1 MCICYKTPPY
11 IPTKHS
17 VQNLGRGSLV
27 WVRWQWGG
35 LSLLA
40 FALRIIH
47 FPVNCWTA
55 ERTPTGVSESARAP
69 ACAGSSHL
77 AEHELCSFSE
87 QAQLSWEWRGS
98 CKSVSWCSF
107 LNTFL
112 NVLNNGW
119 APGPFFMKA
128 SSSSFWNMKKLF
140 GPLETI
146 PGISPIPQDYHLIT
160 IHSRTANGLPNGS
173 CCSISSSG
181 CFYNPG
187 LNSHWLFV
195 TSLLAWKFPV
205 PFPASIFCSGSP
217 HCCRLKQDS
226 ILSLVPVSE
235 N

>member
-1 MCICYKTPPY
+1 MYIISAYHQNIKNKSDIKYIVEYLSTYLLSIYHNFLVQRIIPLYRNCVYMCICYKTPPY
-11 IPTKHS
+11 IPTKHR
-17 VQNLGRGSLV
+17 VQNLGCGSLV

-181 CFYNPG
+181 CF
-187 LNSHWLFV
+187 
-195 TSLLAWKFPV
+195 
-205 PFPASIFCSGSP
+205 
-217 HCCRLKQDS
+217 
-226 ILSLVPVSE
+226 
-235 N
+235 